1 VRPISLSAN
10 QETALRVHSL
20 VPNDWLKMRL
30 LHAST
35 FKLHDFSGDIP
46 AYAILSHRWE
56 TEEILFQDVEAGK
69 ARRMTGFAKIEGCCQ
84 RATADNI
91 EFVWIDTC
99 CIDKT
104 SSAELSEAINSMYQ
118 WYQDAQVCYAY
129 LSDVQEGRHE
139 QFSESK
145 WFTRG
150 WTLQELLA
158 PSFVVFYDC
167 SWNEIGTKGSL
178 RKEITTITGINS
190 LFDIDQACVA
200 EKMSW
205 ASGRVTTRLEDTA
218 YCLMG
223 LFGVHM
229 TPLYGEG
236 HNAFVRLQLEIL
248 SRSDDE
254 SIFAWQ
260 GYMSDQGGLL
270 ASSPKAFADSGDIE
284 IFPYDEERPQF
295 AMTNKG
301 LRLDLRLEKPLRS
314 SSWGNANG
322 APKFDTPTE
331 YLAPLN
337 CGRLDETEDE
347 IFPVAIKLKQQG
359 QHGQYMRVHDSGLEL
374 WKAPKN
380 RGKPRRQTVYIKQ
393 PIGSLS
399 DNQKFPE
406 LSFYFEIKTT
416 AIFGYSVSGRSCF
429 CPRCESWDISKNSL
443 TITENTTHCNP
454 LTEMDSGAILFSKK
468 DAVSFAVVL
477 GISGRKYPTANIF
490 VPGKPHELEMEVDQ
504 FNMSRPQNQ
513 QNFLLDR
520 ASETIKG
527 GLKVSIA
534 LRPIRTHRYLVD
546 ITLVEPPLVRAEDIA
561 LPDDIS
567 IASSI
572 EYWDD
577 RKDSGIFDVFSSPDI
592 NESPE
597 DSKFFDNLEFRYSK
611 GYGDIESPGDFII
624 FDDPKELDD
633 LKEIENPKELIGSN
647 KFDDSNK
654 HDTSKKH
661 VNSKKVDIYK
671 KRHTPMGSDAYIDLK
686 YTFYPNEHEEDLIAL
701 P

>member
-1 VRPISLSAN
+1 M
-10 QETALRVHSL
+10 
-20 VPNDWLKMRL
+20 PNDWFRMRL
-30 LHAST
+30 LNATT
-35 FKLHDFSGDIP
+35 FELHEFSGQNIP
-46 AYAILSHRWE
+46 AYAVLSHRWE
-56 TEEILFQDVEAGK
+56 ELEISFQDAAAGRAWTMK
-69 ARRMTGFAKIEGCCQ
+69 GFAKIEGCCNQ
-84 RATADNI
+84 AKKDDI
-91 EFVWIDTC
+91 DFVWIDTC

-118 WYQDAQVCYAY
+118 WYQNAQVCYAY
-129 LSDVQEGRHE
+129 LSDVKEGHHE

-158 PSFVVFYDC
+158 PSFVVFYDR

-178 RKEITTITGINS
+178 KDKITVRTGISS

-205 ASGRVTTRLEDTA
+205 ASGRVTTRLEDMA

-229 TPLYGEG
+229 APLYGEG

-270 ASSPKAFADSGDIE
+270 ASSPKAFADSGDIKL
-284 IFPYDEERPQF
+284 FPFDEGRPQF

-314 SSWGNANG
+314 SSWGSTNG
-322 APKFDTPTE
+322 ATKSDAPTE

-337 CGRLDETEDE
+337 CGRLDETEDA

-359 QHGQYMRVHDSGLEL
+359 QHDQYMRVHDSGLEL

-380 RGKPRRQTVYIKQ
+380 RENPGRKTVYIKQ
-393 PIGSLS
+393 PTDSLS
-399 DNQKFPE
+399 VNQRYPE
-406 LSFYFEIKTT
+406 LSFYFQVKMT
-416 AIFGYSVSGRSCF
+416 AMFGYSISNRSCF
-429 CPRCESWDISKNSL
+429 CTRCESWDTDNNSL
-443 TITENTTHCNP
+443 TITENTSHCDP
-454 LTEMDSGAILFSKK
+454 LTEMDCGAVLFSKK
-468 DAVSFAVVL
+468 DAISFAVVL
-477 GISGRKYPTANIF
+477 GISGRIYPTANIF
-490 VPGKPHELEMEVDQ
+490 VPAKPQELEMEVDK
-504 FNMSRPQNQ
+504 FNMSRPQDQ

-520 ASETIKG
+520 ASKTIPG
-527 GLKVSIA
+527 GVKVSIA
-534 LRPIRTHRYLVD
+534 LRPIRTHQYLVD
-546 ITLVEPPLVRAEDIA
+546 ISLIETELVRAEDVA

-567 IASSI
+567 IASS
-572 EYWDD
+572 ELFDN
-577 RKDSGIFDVFSSPDI
+577 RKDSGIFDVFSSPDV

-597 DSKFFDNLEFRYSK
+597 DSKFFDSLKSGDSK
-611 GYGDIESPGDFII
+611 FHNGTESPGDFMV

-633 LKEIENPKELIGSN
+633 PKEIHNPKGLHGSTKTDHFKKLDNN
-647 KFDDSNK
+647 KRN
-654 HDTSKKH
+654 HTS
-661 VNSKKVDIYK
+661 
-671 KRHTPMGSDAYIDLK
+671 TPSVDAYMDLK
-686 YTFYPNEHEEDLIAL
+686 YTFYPDEDLIAL
-701 P
+701 L